1 VNPFSRSRPTLP
13 AAAPASAPPQGF
25 SSLPDQSVRPA
36 CSRKARL
43 PFTPVGS
50 SLPADLLLNSRYRG
64 SSFQTRYAQST
75 APGCPLRRAS
85 GGRRPA
91 APSPA
96 RQGPLIAL
104 AWTSEKQTRIS
115 SAVLVERSRSGLDA
129 ANPSCRQV
137 RSGIRDSGY
146 LIALKRIGV
155 LSCP

>member
-64 SSFQTRYAQST
+64 SSFQTRYAPGATLSFPCWHW
-75 APGCPLRRAS
+75 APNWLPASRRY
-85 GGRRPA
+85 
-91 APSPA
+91 SP
-96 RQGPLIAL
+96 RQA
-104 AWTSEKQTRIS
+104 ES
-115 SAVLVERSRSGLDA
+115 SAS
-129 ANPSCRQV
+129 
-137 RSGIRDSGY
+137 
-146 LIALKRIGV
+146 
-155 LSCP
+155 